1 MKHYTKN
8 KMKTIKQRL
17 HKIKSKKT
25 KKSNYTKTKKTF
37 LYNPKNPKKT
47 LDLFTNDNPN
57 DTIHIKYTTLE
68 DVKNTIDKLEKLYKA
83 KKYPH
88 KRIFQIG
95 LIMKVRLNL
104 LKKIKQ
110 EQYALANKY
119 YEFLKKRTKLD
130 EKDRYNFK
138 FLEKT

>member
-1 MKHYTKN
+1 MKHYTNN

-25 KKSNYTKTKKTF
+25 NTNTNTKKTF

-88 KRIFQIG
+88 KRIYQIG

-119 YEFLKKRTKLD
+119 YEFLKKRTKLE

>member
-1 MKHYTKN
+1 
-8 KMKTIKQRL
+8 MKTLKQKLYKR
-17 HKIKSKKT
+17 HSTYSKT
-25 KKSNYTKTKKTF
+25 NHSKTKKTF
-37 LYNPKNPKKT
+37 LYNPKNPKKS

-88 KRIFQIG
+88 KRIFQVSM
-95 LIMKVRLNL
+95 IMKVRLAV
-104 LKKIKQ
+104 LKDNKQ
-110 EQYALANKY
+110 EHYSLANKY

-130 EKDRYNFK
+130 DVERYSFLFK
-138 FLEKT
+138 Y